1 MRTTGGVVL
10 ILTCVSSRRSQE
22 PSLPPGSAAFTTAPV
37 GVRVQPR
44 PTAGLVTRL
53 EPGTAV
59 QVATCSKGW
68 CSVKAG
74 AISGHILSEYIG
86 LEPPTRPQELGYTTI
101 LVGALAFFLF

>member
-1 MRTTGGVVL
+1 MRTTMVLVL
-10 ILTCVSSRRSQE
+10 ILTCVSSLRSQE
-22 PSLPPGSAAFTTAPV
+22 PSLPPGSAAYTTAPV

-74 AISGHILSEYIG
+74 AFSGHILSEYIG
-86 LEPPTRPQELGYTTI
+86 LQPTTRPTALGSTTI
-101 LVGALAFFLF
+101 MVAV